1 MKLCMGCMNQIED
14 HLAACPYCGF
24 HEAAFKQESYYLDP
38 GTIVGGRY
46 ILGRVLSYGG
56 HTISYLGMDAQAGR
70 KVIVKE
76 YLPSD
81 FSTRSEGEKEVTI
94 YSGDG
99 QIQFERGLTNF
110 LNEANRIQHLQ
121 HPEGIARIY
130 DCMAENDTGYV
141 ISEYVEGQTLKE
153 VLEAG
158 KKYSVN
164 EARAFMKKI
173 LRGLAE
179 VHKLNIVHCDISPE
193 TIMITSS
200 GEIKLLDF
208 GAARYVTTANSKSLS
223 IILKR
228 GYAPEEQYRSR
239 GVRGPWTDVYA
250 LGAVMYRMITGVI
263 PQESVERVLAEE
275 LKEPS
280 RLGVSIPEN
289 TENALMNALNIYQA
303 ERTPS
308 AEAFLKELN
317 SGSVKRVK
325 PKNKADKTGKF
336 PLWAKGLAVCLIA
349 AVAAGAGVLVWKI
362 QSDKVGSG
370 KDNTIVMNDLSGMTR
385 EEAAASIEE
394 LESRALEEGITLDI
408 RLETDGHVFDLEKDK
423 NGRIASQTIKPSSV
437 LYDPAAKKQKKLKGL
452 KRDKAGNITGT
463 IFCDL
468 YSNTKLHYSD
478 ISGLSAYAMAQKLG
492 IDPGD
497 SSHFKGTDQMEDSCY
512 YDLVK
517 LETPDGE
524 ITPDELGEEK
534 NQKKEITYS
543 KDKMRITYSN
553 IPFFYWKALPDFK
566 QAFTALDSIPM
577 QDTYVWENETDRE
590 LSGQQ
595 KSLADVNGMVD
606 YGYCAVSASKN
617 TGGYNIGDIVEQT
630 VPPGEE
636 LDTSK
641 TKLEDALLH
650 VIGDEVLYSGK
661 TGTQLQEELTAH
673 WGDSVTVVAG
683 GSGIM
688 SQPVLSVTVT
698 DGNGTPAACFRRGDA
713 VTVTLDLKAT
723 PTPTPQPP
731 VHSDGGSA
739 GGGYSGGGS
748 PGGGYSG
755 SAGSG
760 PSGSGPSGGGDTTQ
774 GF

>member
-1 MKLCMGCMNQIED
+1 M
-14 HLAACPYCGF
+14 
-24 HEAAFKQESYYLDP
+24 
-38 GTIVGGRY
+38 
-46 ILGRVLSYGG
+46 
-56 HTISYLGMDAQAGR
+56 
-70 KVIVKE
+70 
-76 YLPSD
+76 
-81 FSTRSEGEKEVTI
+81 
-94 YSGDG
+94 
-99 QIQFERGLTNF
+99 
-110 LNEANRIQHLQ
+110 
-121 HPEGIARIY
+121 
-130 DCMAENDTGYV
+130 
-141 ISEYVEGQTLKE
+141 
-153 VLEAG
+153 
-158 KKYSVN
+158 
-164 EARAFMKKI
+164 
-173 LRGLAE
+173 
-179 VHKLNIVHCDISPE
+179 
-193 TIMITSS
+193 
-200 GEIKLLDF
+200 
-208 GAARYVTTANSKSLS
+208 
-223 IILKR
+223 
-228 GYAPEEQYRSR
+228 
-239 GVRGPWTDVYA
+239 
-250 LGAVMYRMITGVI
+250 
-263 PQESVERVLAEE
+263 
-275 LKEPS
+275 
-280 RLGVSIPEN
+280 
-289 TENALMNALNIYQA
+289 
-303 ERTPS
+303 
-308 AEAFLKELN
+308 
-317 SGSVKRVK
+317 
-325 PKNKADKTGKF
+325 
-336 PLWAKGLAVCLIA
+336 
-349 AVAAGAGVLVWKI
+349 
-362 QSDKVGSG
+362 
-370 KDNTIVMNDLSGMTR
+370 
-385 EEAAASIEE
+385 
-394 LESRALEEGITLDI
+394 
-408 RLETDGHVFDLEKDK
+408 
-423 NGRIASQTIKPSSV
+423 
-437 LYDPAAKKQKKLKGL
+437 
-452 KRDKAGNITGT
+452 
-463 IFCDL
+463 

-534 NQKKEITYS
+534 NQKKEITYN

-698 DGNGTPAACFRRGDA
+698 DGSGTPAACFRRGEA

-723 PTPTPQPP
+723 PPTPQPP
-731 VHSDGGSA
+731 VHSDGGGS
-739 GGGYSGGGS
+739 GGGYTGGGS
-748 PGGGYSG
+748 PGGDYT
-755 SAGSG
+755 
-760 PSGSGPSGGGDTTQ
+760 GGGDSSGGSTTDPNRIY
-774 GF
+774 F

>member
-1 MKLCMGCMNQIED
+1 
-14 HLAACPYCGF
+14 
-24 HEAAFKQESYYLDP
+24 
-38 GTIVGGRY
+38 
-46 ILGRVLSYGG
+46 
-56 HTISYLGMDAQAGR
+56 
-70 KVIVKE
+70 
-76 YLPSD
+76 
-81 FSTRSEGEKEVTI
+81 
-94 YSGDG
+94 
-99 QIQFERGLTNF
+99 
-110 LNEANRIQHLQ
+110 
-121 HPEGIARIY
+121 
-130 DCMAENDTGYV
+130 
-141 ISEYVEGQTLKE
+141 
-153 VLEAG
+153 
-158 KKYSVN
+158 
-164 EARAFMKKI
+164 
-173 LRGLAE
+173 
-179 VHKLNIVHCDISPE
+179 
-193 TIMITSS
+193 
-200 GEIKLLDF
+200 
-208 GAARYVTTANSKSLS
+208 
-223 IILKR
+223 
-228 GYAPEEQYRSR
+228 
-239 GVRGPWTDVYA
+239 
-250 LGAVMYRMITGVI
+250 
-263 PQESVERVLAEE
+263 
-275 LKEPS
+275 
-280 RLGVSIPEN
+280 
-289 TENALMNALNIYQA
+289 
-303 ERTPS
+303 
-308 AEAFLKELN
+308 
-317 SGSVKRVK
+317 
-325 PKNKADKTGKF
+325 
-336 PLWAKGLAVCLIA
+336 
-349 AVAAGAGVLVWKI
+349 
-362 QSDKVGSG
+362 
-370 KDNTIVMNDLSGMTR
+370 
-385 EEAAASIEE
+385 
-394 LESRALEEGITLDI
+394 
-408 RLETDGHVFDLEKDK
+408 
-423 NGRIASQTIKPSSV
+423 
-437 LYDPAAKKQKKLKGL
+437 
-452 KRDKAGNITGT
+452 
-463 IFCDL
+463 
-468 YSNTKLHYSD
+468 
-478 ISGLSAYAMAQKLG
+478 
-492 IDPGD
+492 
-497 SSHFKGTDQMEDSCY
+497 
-512 YDLVK
+512 
-517 LETPDGE
+517 
-524 ITPDELGEEK
+524 
-534 NQKKEITYS
+534 
-543 KDKMRITYSN
+543 MRITYSN